1 MLRAIWDGW
10 SSRWL
15 TCTIQRS
22 PNAESLKVSR
32 KELVIVLKTPT
43 TGSDM
48 ET

>member
-10 SSRWL
+10 SSMWL
-15 TCTIQRS
+15 TCTSQRS

-43 TGSDM
+43 TRSDM